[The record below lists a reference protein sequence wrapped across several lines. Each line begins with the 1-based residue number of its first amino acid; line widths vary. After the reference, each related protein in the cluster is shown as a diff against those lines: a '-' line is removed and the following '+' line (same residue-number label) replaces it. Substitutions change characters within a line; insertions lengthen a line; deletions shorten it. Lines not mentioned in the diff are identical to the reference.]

1 MSYAGLLNYIE
12 AWITFICLAFT
23 IVLASHLIWCI
34 HTKLGHF
41 VVKLKLSK
49 SLLIYLYMHF
59 VLSILSIP
67 FQFYLIISWRSQPPI
82 ENPYSAQLLFWLGL
96 WTVVYSAVAP
106 VGVLILTLDR
116 SMTLAFSLNYH
127 FSKRVQNFVLYSGVC
142 LMALVF
148 LSLVVFNLMELPL
161 DLEKTAGCRERACV
175 FVKHGI
181 MPSVEIKTVICTVE
195 LFFIIVFFIL
205 LKKNAYI
212 GTVSGTPVGNYFGAY
227 GSMMCALYAMLCIA
241 YYTAVL
247 LQRRET
253 VANSSQRGNMA
264 SKEIILKGLTT
275 VIVHRIEVLQGN
287 GSSSNSSSK

>member
-23 IVLASHLIWCI
+23 IALASHLIWCI
-34 HTKLGHF
+34 NTKLGHF

-59 VLSILSIP
+59 VMSILSIP

-106 VGVLILTLDR
+106 VGVLMLTLDR
-116 SMTLAFSLNYH
+116 SMTLALSLNFH
-127 FSKRVQNFVLYSGVC
+127 FSRRVRNFVFYSGVC
-142 LMALVF
+142 LMAVVF

-175 FVKHGI
+175 FTKGRI
-181 MPSVEIKTVICTVE
+181 IPTVEIKTVTCTIE
-195 LFFIIVFFIL
+195 LFFIIVFFIF
-205 LKKNAYI
+205 LKKNANI
-212 GTVSGTPVGNYFGAY
+212 GTVSGTPVGTYFGAY

-241 YYTAVL
+241 YYTVVL
-247 LQRRET
+247 LQRREV
-253 VANSSQRGNMA
+253 VADSSQRRIMA
-264 SKEIILKGLTT
+264 LKDRNPQGPAM
-275 VIVHRIEVLQGN
+275 VIVHRIEVPQEN
-287 GSSSNSSSK
+287 GPRSNPNSK